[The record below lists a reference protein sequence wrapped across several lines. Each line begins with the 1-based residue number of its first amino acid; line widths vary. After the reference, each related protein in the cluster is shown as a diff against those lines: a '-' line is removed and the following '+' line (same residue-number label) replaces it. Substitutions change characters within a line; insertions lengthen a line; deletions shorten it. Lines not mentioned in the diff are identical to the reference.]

1 MKALVF
7 EEPRRA
13 VIQDLELPQSAAD
26 EVLVRSR
33 NVGICHS
40 DFELLRGHYII
51 PVSYPIVPG
60 HEWSGEVAE
69 VGPAVTS
76 LRAGDRVVGECVVN
90 NGDDH
95 FGFSIGG
102 ADAEYFVAKA
112 AWLHRI
118 PDELSFSQGAFVE
131 PFSVAYNATV
141 AAGGIDASDAVAV
154 IGGGPIGL
162 LCTMAAATMGATVTL
177 VEPQAH
183 RRALGLDVGARD
195 TLDPTAGDVV
205 EQAADMTGGRGFDVV
220 IEAAGAPAAMA
231 SAFPLAGLGGRIVFV
246 GIDIGGSA
254 EVQIGLIQSK
264 ALQVRGIIG
273 SAGLWPRTIRFMAN
287 SGLDPTPLLTAT
299 FPLGEGTAALD
310 AARDTSRNVKVQ
322 IECLT
327 REGRRLPRAAR
338 RADREGRRPDGS
350 RVARRGPGSHSCSDL
365 RYRLCRVG
373 SRSDPLS
380 TGRYPRTRVRR
391 QG

>member
-13 VIQDLELPQSAAD
+13 VVRELDIPTIAAD

-40 DFELLRGHYII
+40 DFELYEGRYII
-51 PVSYPIVPG
+51 PISYPIIPG

-69 VGPAVTS
+69 VGSAVTT
-76 LRAGDRVVGECVVN
+76 LHAGDRIVGECVVN

-95 FGFSIGG
+95 FGFSISG

-112 AWLHRI
+112 SWLHRI

-141 AAGGIDASDAVAV
+141 AAGGIDASDTVAV

-162 LCTMAAATMGATVTL
+162 LCTLAAATMGGTVTL
-177 VEPQAH
+177 IEPQAQ
-183 RRALGLDVGARD
+183 RRTLGLEIGASHA
-195 TLDPTAGDVV
+195 LDPLTGDLP
-205 EQAADMTGGRGFDVV
+205 EQAAQATSGRGFDVV

-231 SAFPLAGLGGRIVFV
+231 SALPIAALGARVVFV
-246 GIDIGGSA
+246 GIDVGGA
-254 EVQIGLIQSK
+254 AAVEIGLVQSK

-273 SAGLWPRTIRFMAN
+273 SAGLWPRTIRFMAT
-287 SGLDPTPLLTAT
+287 SGVDPAPLLTAT
-299 FPLGEGTAALD
+299 FPLGDGAAALD

-322 IECLT
+322 IEC
-327 REGRRLPRAAR
+327 
-338 RADREGRRPDGS
+338 
-350 RVARRGPGSHSCSDL
+350 
-365 RYRLCRVG
+365 
-373 SRSDPLS
+373 
-380 TGRYPRTRVRR
+380 
-391 QG
+391 

>member
-7 EEPRRA
+7 EEPRSA
-13 VIQDLELPQSAAD
+13 SVQELDVPSVAAD

-40 DFELLRGHYII
+40 DFELYEGRYII

-69 VGPAVTS
+69 VGSAVTS

-90 NGDDH
+90 NGADH

-112 AWLHRI
+112 SWLHRI
-118 PDELSFSQGAFVE
+118 PDELSFAHGAFVE
-131 PFSVAYNATV
+131 PCSVAYNATV

-162 LCTMAAATMGATVTL
+162 LCTLAAATMGGTVTL
-177 VEPQAH
+177 IEPQQH
-183 RRALGLDVGARD
+183 RRALGLEIGAQEA
-195 TLDPTAGDVV
+195 LDPGDV
-205 EQAADMTGGRGFDVV
+205 DGRQFDVV

-231 SAFPLAGLGGRIVFV
+231 SAFPIAAHSARVVFV

-254 EVQIGLIQSK
+254 PVEIGLIQSK

-273 SAGLWPRTIRFMAN
+273 SAGLWPRTIRFMAA

-322 IECLT
+322 IEC
-327 REGRRLPRAAR
+327 
-338 RADREGRRPDGS
+338 
-350 RVARRGPGSHSCSDL
+350 
-365 RYRLCRVG
+365 
-373 SRSDPLS
+373 
-380 TGRYPRTRVRR
+380 
-391 QG
+391 

>member
-7 EEPRRA
+7 EEPRQAA
-13 VIQDLELPQSAAD
+13 VREFDIPAIAAD

-40 DFELLRGHYII
+40 DFELYEGRYII
-51 PVSYPIVPG
+51 PVSYPIIPG

-69 VGPAVTS
+69 VGAGVTS
-76 LRAGDRVVGECVVN
+76 LRPGDRVVGECVVN

-95 FGFSIGG
+95 FGFSISG

-118 PDELSFSQGAFVE
+118 PEELSFSHGAFVE

-162 LCTMAAATMGATVTL
+162 LCTLAAATMGGTVTL
-177 VEPQAH
+177 IEPQAH
-183 RRALGLDVGARD
+183 RRALGLEIGARGAI
-195 TLDPTAGDVV
+195 DPTAGPVA
-205 EQAADMTGGRGFDVV
+205 EQVAEATAGRGFDVV
-220 IEAAGAPAAMA
+220 IEAAGVPAAMA
-231 SAFPLAGLGGRIVFV
+231 SAFPVAALGARIVFV

-254 EVQIGLIQSK
+254 PVAIGLIQSK

-273 SAGLWPRTIRFMAN
+273 SAGLWPRTIRFMAT
-287 SGLDPTPLLTAT
+287 SGVDPTPLLTAT
-299 FPLGEGTAALD
+299 FPLGEGTAALE
-310 AARDTSRNVKVQ
+310 AARDTSTNVKVQ
-322 IECLT
+322 IEC
-327 REGRRLPRAAR
+327 
-338 RADREGRRPDGS
+338 
-350 RVARRGPGSHSCSDL
+350 
-365 RYRLCRVG
+365 
-373 SRSDPLS
+373 
-380 TGRYPRTRVRR
+380 
-391 QG
+391 